1 MVATIL
7 LLRSRLPGIYGD
19 WMNHAGGD
27 HGAAVPGRVAH
38 FFDIVANELV
48 GGLGMSGNDSAM
60 AVDPVSF

>member
-1 MVATIL
+1 
-7 LLRSRLPGIYGD
+7 
-19 WMNHAGGD
+19 MNHAGGD